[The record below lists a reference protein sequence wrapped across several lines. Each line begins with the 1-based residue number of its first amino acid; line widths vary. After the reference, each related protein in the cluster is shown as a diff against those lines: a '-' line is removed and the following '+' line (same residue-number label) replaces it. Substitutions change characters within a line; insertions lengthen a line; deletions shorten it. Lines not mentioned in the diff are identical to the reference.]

1 MLIVS
6 VLAILAQYLTA
17 LQRSL
22 YFFIKTHLTFH
33 FCSSKYKESVKNCDM
48 AFFGLEIIN
57 GKNGQRANRDEI
69 TEHSTCSSNNPA
81 SSEFVSF
88 SANNFLIRSCLW
100 ESRAQSEEDKNP
112 LSPTLHPVQFVHT
125 HTLHWSPVWAAVFGL
140 SPQQCGPAAG
150 CGGSGVRRPFPA
162 LWSWPGGCPD
172 EASAKVPEEKINYS
186 TRW

>member
-1 MLIVS
+1 MFL
-6 VLAILAQYLTA
+6 
-17 LQRSL
+17 
-22 YFFIKTHLTFH
+22 FF
-33 FCSSKYKESVKNCDM
+33 FC
-48 AFFGLEIIN
+48 LEIIN

-69 TEHSTCSSNNPA
+69 TVSPVPA
-81 SSEFVSF
+81 PV
-88 SANNFLIRSCLW
+88 IIQP
-100 ESRAQSEEDKNP
+100 AQSLCPSVRTTSWSDRVCERAERSQKRTKTP
-112 LSPTLHPVQFVHT
+112 LSPTLHPVQFVHTHAHT

>member
-1 MLIVS
+1 MLKIVIWRF
-6 VLAILAQYLTA
+6 L
-17 LQRSL
+17 
-22 YFFIKTHLTFH
+22 F
-33 FCSSKYKESVKNCDM
+33 
-48 AFFGLEIIN
+48 FFGLEIIN